1 VAQRTA
7 VRAIQAKFELSER
20 RACALVGLGRST
32 CRYRSRRPDWPALR
46 DRLRT
51 LAGERRRFGYRRLHV
66 LLRREGFLVN
76 RKRIYRLYT
85 QEGLTVRRR
94 KRRRRV
100 PRGVPRLPAPTR
112 INERW
117 SLDFV
122 LDVLD
127 DGRRFRLLT
136 VVDDFTRA
144 CLAIDVDTSIG
155 GRRVAQVLQRLT
167 ETRGTPAKLVTDNG
181 PEFISRALDA
191 WAYAHGIELHF
202 IEPGKPNQNAYV
214 ESFNGRLRDEC
225 LNEHWFF
232 SLSQARDTIETWR
245 LDYNAVRP
253 HSALGDV
260 PPEEFEQLTFK
271 RATAP
276 ILSA

>member
-1 VAQRTA
+1 MAQRTA
-7 VRAIQAKFELSER
+7 VRAIQTKFKLSER
-20 RACALVGLGRST
+20 RACALVGHGRST
-32 CRYRSRRPDWPALR
+32 YRYRPRRPEWPALR
-46 DRLRT
+46 DRLRE
-51 LAGERRRFGYRRLHV
+51 LAGQRRRFGYRRLYV
-66 LLRREGFLVN
+66 LLRREGFGVN
-76 RKRIYRLYT
+76 LKRIYRLYT

-100 PRGVPRLPAPTR
+100 PRGVPRLGAPTR

-127 DGRRFRLLT
+127 DGRRFRILT

-155 GRRVAQVLQRLT
+155 GRRVAEVLQRLID
-167 ETRGTPAKLVTDNG
+167 TREKPAMLVTDNG

-191 WAYAHGIELHF
+191 WAYAHGIDLHF

-225 LNEHWFF
+225 LNERF
-232 SLSQARDTIETWR
+232 T
-245 LDYNAVRP
+245 P
-253 HSALGDV
+253 
-260 PPEEFEQLTFK
+260 
-271 RATAP
+271 RA
-276 ILSA
+276 